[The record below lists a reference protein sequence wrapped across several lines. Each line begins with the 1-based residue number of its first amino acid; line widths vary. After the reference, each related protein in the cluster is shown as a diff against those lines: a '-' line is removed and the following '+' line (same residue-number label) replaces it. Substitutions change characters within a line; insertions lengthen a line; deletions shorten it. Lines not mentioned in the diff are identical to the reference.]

1 MYYEVRQILNGFV
14 VYRGKSETSAATKL
28 EPGRCYG
35 KGLSLLEAHQRAA
48 AAVQQFQKSA

>member
-1 MYYEVRQILNGFV
+1 MYYKVREIASGYI

-35 KGLSLLEAHQRAA
+35 KGLSLLEAHQRAG

>member
-1 MYYEVRQILNGFV
+1 VYYEVREIATGFI

-28 EPGRCYG
+28 KPGRCYG
-35 KGLSLLEAHQRAA
+35 KGLSLLEAHQRAG

>member
-1 MYYEVRQILNGFV
+1 MYYEVREIATGYI

-35 KGLSLLEAHQRAA
+35 KGLSLLEAHQRAG

>member
-1 MYYEVRQILNGFV
+1 MYYEVREIATGFI

-28 EPGRCYG
+28 KPGRCYG
-35 KGLSLLEAHQRAA
+35 KGLSLLEAHQRAG